1 MKSFRSVVS
10 LALIFVATTS
20 FAQSNAQRVL
30 DRFKTMT
37 GAWEGKSP
45 KGQTSE
51 VTYQLMADG
60 KAVMAE
66 SHMISENM
74 TSMFYI
80 DGDRLLMTHF
90 CPSGN
95 QPRMVATISPD
106 LKSVSFDFLDATNLS
121 GPQAGHMHRAVY
133 YFSDADHY
141 SEEWTWK
148 QEGKDAVFHFEMQ
161 RKK

>member
-1 MKSFRSVVS
+1 MKSLRSLVS
-10 LALIFVATTS
+10 VAVIFAASTCL
-20 FAQSNAQRVL
+20 AQSNAQKVL
-30 DRFKTMT
+30 DRFKSMVGT
-37 GAWEGKSP
+37 WEGKSP

-51 VTYQLMADG
+51 VTYRLMADG

-80 DGDRLLMTHF
+80 DGERLLMTHF

-95 QPRMVATISPD
+95 QPRMAATISPD
-106 LKSVSFDFLDATNLS
+106 LKSVSFDFLDATNLP

-133 YFSDADHY
+133 EFSDADHY
-141 SEEWTWK
+141 TEAWTWK

>member
-1 MKSFRSVVS
+1 MAAV
-10 LALIFVATTS
+10 LGCIFVSTAV
-20 FAQSNAQRVL
+20 FAQSNAQKVL
-30 DRFKTMT
+30 DRFKSMVGT
-37 GAWEGKSP
+37 WEGKSA

-51 VTYQLMADG
+51 VTYRLMADG
-60 KAVMAE
+60 TAVMAD
-66 SHMISENM
+66 SHMVSEDM
-74 TSMFYI
+74 TSLFYV

-106 LKSVSFDFLDATNLS
+106 LKTVFFDFLDATNLP

-133 YFSDADHY
+133 LFSDAEHY

-148 QEGKDAVFHFEMQ
+148 QEGKEANFHYEMQ